1 MDKYLFFTLL
11 LINVLSFFLFKID
24 KKNSIIG
31 KRRVYELALCFVTL
45 SGGTIGSLMS
55 MQIYRHKTRKKSFIF
70 KIVMII
76 AIQCSILIFLVDR
89 I

>member
-31 KRRVYELALCFVTL
+31 KRRVSKLALCFVTL
-45 SGGTIGSLMS
+45 IGGTIGSLMS

-76 AIQCSILIFLVDR
+76 AIQCSLLFFLVDR

>member
-31 KRRVYELALCFVTL
+31 KRRISELALCFVTL
-45 SGGTIGSLMS
+45 IGGTIGSLMS

-70 KIVMII
+70 KILII
-76 AIQCSILIFLVDR
+76 VAIQVLIIWKL
-89 I
+89 IQYA

>member
-1 MDKYLFFTLL
+1 MTL
-11 LINVLSFFLFKID
+11 I
-24 KKNSIIG
+24 
-31 KRRVYELALCFVTL
+31 
-45 SGGTIGSLMS
+45 GGTIGSLMS
-55 MQIYRHKTRKKSFIF
+55 MQIYRHKIRKKSFIF

>member
-31 KRRVYELALCFVTL
+31 KRRVSELALCFVTL
-45 SGGTIGSLMS
+45 IGGTIGSLMS

-76 AIQCSILIFLVDR
+76 AIQCSLLFFFVDR

>member
-24 KKNSIIG
+24 KKNPIIG
-31 KRRVYELALCFVTL
+31 KRRVSELALCFVTL
-45 SGGTIGSLMS
+45 IGGTIGSLMS

-76 AIQCSILIFLVDR
+76 AIQCSLLIFLVDR